1 VTEAKG
7 LPVCTYPHSLWTA
20 CTNQRELSLL

>member
-7 LPVCTYPHSLWTA
+7 LPVCTHPHSVWTV